1 MYIIAEL
8 LRRQRK
14 KRKMK
19 KEPSSYLYLQ
29 QHCETR
35 QKTHNFFVSFI
46 ILSIVQQYKKK
57 KFIRD
62 VSNL

>member
-14 KRKMK
+14 K
-19 KEPSSYLYLQ
+19 KEDEEGTFFLPLFTTALRDA
-29 QHCETR
+29 T
-35 QKTHNFFVSFI
+35 KTHNFFVSFI